1 MLTSNPVTLLVA
13 PALLGETEA
22 VRVWH
27 AGLSASQGL
36 LQVTIVIEPRTEE
49 ERRAAAARSWYG
61 ECLVNVRNLANG
73 TEIPIFIGTSGGS
86 EPIVLAR
93 ITEQLALPPG
103 AYVLTI
109 DIEKLDIHYAS
120 EFTIG

>member
-1 MLTSNPVTLLVA
+1 MLTSNPVALLVA

-36 LQVTIVIEPRTEE
+36 LQVTIVIEPRTEPP
-49 ERRAAAARSWYG
+49 RGSGPARTWQDDCVVS
-61 ECLVNVRNLANG
+61 VRNLADG
-73 TEIPIFIGTSGGS
+73 ADIPIFFGACGGS
-86 EPIVLAR
+86 EPILIAR

-103 AYVLTI
+103 PYVLTI
-109 DIEKLDIHYAS
+109 DIDTLDIHYAS